1 LVRQGRRVSNDGG
14 INVWR
19 KDLVDGSV
27 AVAVYNS
34 RNETGGAVELVFESV
49 GFSSVDRVEV
59 RDLINHRAMGMHTG
73 SMVVPPLPAHGVALY
88 NVSIVWVE
96 QHQRDGGREL

>member
-1 LVRQGRRVSNDGG
+1 MVRQGRRVSNDGG

-49 GFSSVDRVEV
+49 GFS
-59 RDLINHRAMGMHTG
+59 
-73 SMVVPPLPAHGVALY
+73 
-88 NVSIVWVE
+88 
-96 QHQRDGGREL
+96 